1 MSKKKL
7 IIIAEAGVNH
17 NGNIKI
23 AKQMIDS
30 ASLIGADFIKF
41 QTFDPNLIAT
51 NYAPI
56 APYQKKILKKKINQK
71 KLLTKLSLSHNE
83 FVELKLYCKKKNI
96 GFLSSAFDLKSLIFL
111 NKIGLKIFKIPSGEL
126 TNYPYLKLVGSFNKK
141 IYLSTGMA
149 TLSEIQFAI
158 NTLIHSGCN
167 KKKICILHCISDYP
181 TQFKDLNLNFI
192 PVLKDI
198 FKTEVGFSDHSLG
211 TEASVAAVALGAV
224 VIEKHFTLNKKMQGP
239 DHKMSLDI
247 YEFSDLIKMLKNTEM
262 ALGSRKKIITKK
274 EKILKKFARKS
285 IVANFKIYK
294 GDTFSE
300 NNLTTKRP
308 GTGKSPILWKKIIGK
323 IAKNN
328 YEENEKI

>member
-1 MSKKKL
+1 
-7 IIIAEAGVNH
+7 
-17 NGNIKI
+17 
-23 AKQMIDS
+23 
-30 ASLIGADFIKF
+30 
-41 QTFDPNLIAT
+41 
-51 NYAPI
+51 
-56 APYQKKILKKKINQK
+56 
-71 KLLTKLSLSHNE
+71 LSHNE

-149 TLSEIQFAI
+149 TLSEIQFAL

-167 KKKICILHCISDYP
+167 KKNICILHCVSDYP

-211 TEASVAAVALGAV
+211 IEASVAAVALGAV

-274 EKILKKFARKS
+274 EKILKKYVRKS
-285 IVANFKIYK
+285 IVANSKIYK

-308 GTGKSPILWKKIIGK
+308 GTGKSPILWKRVIGK

>member
-56 APYQKKILKKKINQK
+56 APYQKKILKNKINQK

-83 FVELKLYCKKKNI
+83 FVELKLYCKKRNI
-96 GFLSSAFDLKSLIFL
+96 GFLSSAFDIKSLIFL

-149 TLSEIQFAI
+149 TISEIQFAL

-167 KKKICILHCISDYP
+167 KKNICILHCVSDYP
-181 TQFKDLNLNFI
+181 TQFKNLNLNFI

-211 TEASVAAVALGAV
+211 IEASVAAVGLGAV

-285 IVANFKIYK
+285 IVANSKIYK

-308 GTGKSPILWKKIIGK
+308 GTGKSPILWKRVIGK
-323 IAKNN
+323 IAKRN

>member
-149 TLSEIQFAI
+149 TLSEIQFAL

-167 KKKICILHCISDYP
+167 KKNICILHCVSDYP

-211 TEASVAAVALGAV
+211 IEASVAAVALGAV

-247 YEFSDLIKMLKNTEM
+247 YEFSNLIKMLKNTEM

-274 EKILKKFARKS
+274 EKILKKYVRKS
-285 IVANFKIYK
+285 IVANSKIYK

-308 GTGKSPILWKKIIGK
+308 GTGKSPILWKRVIGK

>member
-30 ASLIGADFIKF
+30 ASLIGANFIKF

-274 EKILKKFARKS
+274 EKILKKYARKS
-285 IVANFKIYK
+285 IVANSKIYK

-308 GTGKSPILWKKIIGK
+308 GTGKSPILWKRVIGK

>member
-30 ASLIGADFIKF
+30 ASLIGANFIKF

-51 NYAPI
+51 NYATI

-83 FVELKLYCKKKNI
+83 FVEIKLYCKKKNI

-149 TLSEIQFAI
+149 TLNEIQFAL

-167 KKKICILHCISDYP
+167 KKNICILHCVSDYP

-211 TEASVAAVALGAV
+211 IEASVAAVALGAV

-247 YEFSDLIKMLKNTEM
+247 CEFSDLIKMLKNTEM

-274 EKILKKFARKS
+274 EKILKKYARKS
-285 IVANFKIYK
+285 IVANSKIYK

-308 GTGKSPILWKKIIGK
+308 GTGKSPILWKRVIGK